1 MNLERGI
8 LKKSYGDNL
17 DQWESWLQEAAGMD
31 DESLLREMEEAQR
44 EWELEKALHPEEVQR
59 VKQEA
64 RLRANLIMAQA
75 EAADRKKHCKKRQSI
90 GTKQFVQAAVL
101 TVVIGGVLVGGISSI
116 AKSEYQYQKF
126 PGQKKGGVLL
136 RNNVTAKFID
146 DRLDEAY
153 KLTYQKLDIP
163 VLVLDYVPNGMRF
176 EEVEVK
182 REHILLKFSY
192 KGKYIYL
199 KEDRD
204 KSENII
210 STLNSDRN
218 SNSKI
223 YNEWIEKD
231 VYLEENKL
239 DSGDIEYSVSIEGDK
254 AFYYLSGIMEE
265 EEFIEIVENLRYQ

>member
-1 MNLERGI
+1 M
-8 LKKSYGDNL
+8 KKSYGDNL